1 MSRSDTRNPFIAGAP
16 VLGPVLLARVQEL
29 NLDYLELLAAEHRA
43 GGGHQLQLIPERLRA
58 TFAELSSSARN
69 LLAAVPYT
77 LYSLGFE
84 DETFWLSVADA
95 QGSRGARVEER
106 YSSPEVGRLDAQFAT
121 LALLHAWHVTSTSR
135 MAARV
140 VYAMPDSVAAR
151 FVAMPLS
158 QICRMAF
165 EHPDLLMPRWPTN
178 PGYWPDLLRFAQA
191 HDRERL
197 ATAKLLG
204 SQLIAAEL
212 EVTAARHRHRSA
224 GIRFDSPRLR
234 ARQRQLELRRGG
246 KK

>member
-1 MSRSDTRNPFIAGAP
+1 MSRSERRNPFIAGAP

-43 GGGHQLQLIPERLRA
+43 GGSHQLEHVPERLRA
-58 TFAELSSSARN
+58 AFAGLSSSARS

-84 DETFWLSVADA
+84 DETFWLSLADM
-95 QGSRGARVEER
+95 QGLRGARIEER
-106 YSSPEVGRLDAQFAT
+106 YGVPEGGRLDTQFAT

-140 VYAMPDSVAAR
+140 VYAMPDSIAAR

-158 QICRMAF
+158 RIYRMAF

-178 PGYWPDLLRFAQA
+178 PGFWPDLLRFAQG

-204 SQLIAAEL
+204 NQLIAAEL
-212 EVTAARHRHRSA
+212 EVAAARHRRKNI

-234 ARQRQLELRRGG
+234 ARRRQLELRRGG